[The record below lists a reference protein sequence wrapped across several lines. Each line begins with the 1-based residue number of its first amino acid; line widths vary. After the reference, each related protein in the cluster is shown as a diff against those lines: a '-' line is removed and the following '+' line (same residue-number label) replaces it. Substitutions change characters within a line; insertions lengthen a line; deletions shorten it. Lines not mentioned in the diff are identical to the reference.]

1 MRIQLIP
8 DARVATL
15 TQKSRKMAKMQK
27 PVLAK
32 PIGRQKPCVC
42 AQRSEHIA
50 RPKARIERE
59 RNRASK
65 ARIERERN
73 RASKARIGKA
83 NRAPKA
89 RIGKANRAPKARI
102 EPNGQNRAHP
112 AKNEK
117 NACREFFLLTRCANA
132 AKRRLVPDELKSS
145 EGMRNVGH

>member
-1 MRIQLIP
+1 MHLRQF
-8 DARVATL
+8 DANSTHSRRPRGNADAEVA
-15 TQKSRKMAKMQK
+15 QNGENA
-27 PVLAK
+27 
-32 PIGRQKPCVC
+32 
-42 AQRSEHIA
+42 
-50 RPKARIERE
+50 
-59 RNRASK
+59 
-65 ARIERERN
+65 
-73 RASKARIGKA
+73 
-83 NRAPKA
+83 KA

>member
-89 RIGKANRAPKARI
+89 RI

>member
-15 TQKSRKMAKMQK
+15 TQKSRKMAKMQKPVLSVSEIGLQK

-59 RNRASK
+59 RNRAS
-65 ARIERERN
+65 
-73 RASKARIGKA
+73 
-83 NRAPKA
+83 KA

>member
-1 MRIQLIP
+1 MHFRQFDANSRKLAQGQGGVLRYVP
-8 DARVATL
+8 AARVATL

-59 RNRASK
+59 RNRAS
-65 ARIERERN
+65 
-73 RASKARIGKA
+73 
-83 NRAPKA
+83 KA

>member
-1 MRIQLIP
+1 MHFRQF
-8 DARVATL
+8 DANSTHSRRPRGNADAEVA
-15 TQKSRKMAKMQK
+15 QNGENA
-27 PVLAK
+27 
-32 PIGRQKPCVC
+32 
-42 AQRSEHIA
+42 
-50 RPKARIERE
+50 
-59 RNRASK
+59 
-65 ARIERERN
+65 
-73 RASKARIGKA
+73 KARIGKA

-89 RIGKANRAPKARI
+89 RIEPNGQNRASKARIGFANRAPKART

>member
-65 ARIERERN
+65 ARI
-73 RASKARIGKA
+73 GKA
-83 NRAPKA
+83 NRASKA

>member
-50 RPKARIERE
+50 RPKARI
-59 RNRASK
+59 
-65 ARIERERN
+65 
-73 RASKARIGKA
+73 GKA
-83 NRAPKA
+83 NRAPKARIEPNGQNRASKA

>member
-1 MRIQLIP
+1 MHFRQF
-8 DARVATL
+8 DANSTHSRRLRGNADAEVA
-15 TQKSRKMAKMQK
+15 QNGENA
-27 PVLAK
+27 
-32 PIGRQKPCVC
+32 
-42 AQRSEHIA
+42 
-50 RPKARIERE
+50 
-59 RNRASK
+59 
-65 ARIERERN
+65 
-73 RASKARIGKA
+73 
-83 NRAPKA
+83 KA

>member
-1 MRIQLIP
+1 MHLRQF
-8 DARVATL
+8 DANSTHSRRPRGNADAEVA
-15 TQKSRKMAKMQK
+15 QNGENA
-27 PVLAK
+27 
-32 PIGRQKPCVC
+32 
-42 AQRSEHIA
+42 
-50 RPKARIERE
+50 KARIERE
-59 RNRASK
+59 RNRAS
-65 ARIERERN
+65 
-73 RASKARIGKA
+73 
-83 NRAPKA
+83 KA

>member
-1 MRIQLIP
+1 MRIQLVP

-89 RIGKANRAPKARI
+89 RI